1 VSVAVATV
9 IMAAIEHRP
18 PGDYGLPLR
27 HAFGKLF
34 WWGAIWGMASLSLLL
49 LMMHGAG
56 VFDVGGLAL
65 HGVRIFKFAMF
76 WAFLFLL
83 VALYEELLAR
93 GYVLFTLT
101 QSVGFW
107 PSAVLFS
114 VGFGLLHLNNPGE
127 SAMGIA
133 AAAVIGL
140 FFCLSVRRT
149 GNLWFAV
156 GFHTAWD
163 WGETYFYSVPDSG
176 QVFPGHLMNSIFH
189 GPQWLSGGAVGPE
202 GSVLLFFV
210 IAITWVAFDRL
221 HPQAKYAP
229 ASSHLKS
236 DAFPAQLE
244 PAPAPHHE

>member
-1 VSVAVATV
+1 MSDPQRLPETHDFADDKSQPTSQFPVLPSPPDGPLMHRLFIGDGQLRPIWRVLLFLLIWRGLFIVLAAVFFHIHRLHGIWLNLFAEACLLVSVAVATV

-114 VGFGLLHLNNPGE
+114 VGFGLLHL
-127 SAMGIA
+127 
-133 AAAVIGL
+133 
-140 FFCLSVRRT
+140 
-149 GNLWFAV
+149 
-156 GFHTAWD
+156 
-163 WGETYFYSVPDSG
+163 
-176 QVFPGHLMNSIFH
+176 
-189 GPQWLSGGAVGPE
+189 
-202 GSVLLFFV
+202 
-210 IAITWVAFDRL
+210 
-221 HPQAKYAP
+221 
-229 ASSHLKS
+229 
-236 DAFPAQLE
+236 
-244 PAPAPHHE
+244 